1 MSGQYVRFNGD
12 VGMGLMRFTW
22 TPELVPQQ
30 QAFDAILKAIEMGCQ
45 FFNSGEFYG
54 NLPDNAT
61 DNLKLL
67 KAFWEKYPETRDK
80 MVLSVKGGVNMT
92 NISPDSSKEN
102 IERSINNILSFIP
115 NGYLDI
121 FECARVDPN
130 VEIEDVISYITPF
143 IEAGKVGGIA
153 LSECGAETINRAAK
167 VHKISGVEVEYS
179 ISCRHI
185 VEIGV
190 AKACADNGIAV
201 IAYSPLGSGLLTG
214 KHSEIDSNDMRSH
227 FDKFKGD
234 NLKENLKMVKIIE
247 DLAKEKHCTSA
258 QLSLAWIVKQSGRN
272 GMPRIVPIPG
282 CSSVSR
288 VEENLKVVD
297 LSDEEFER
305 LDGVVQ
311 KMNFKGAR
319 YMKGVNLHLDG

>member
-1 MSGQYVRFNGD
+1 MSGQAINFSGD
-12 VGMGLMRFTW
+12 VAMGLMRFTW
-22 TPELVPQQ
+22 TPEPVPQQ
-30 QAFDAILKAIEMGCQ
+30 QAFDAILKAIDMGCQ

-67 KAFWEKYPETRDK
+67 KAFWEKYPECRKK
-80 MVLSVKGGVNMT
+80 MIISVKGGVDLT
-92 NISPDSSKEN
+92 NLSPDSSKEN
-102 IERSINNILSFIP
+102 IEKSINNILSFMSD
-115 NGYLDI
+115 GYLDI
-121 FECARVDPN
+121 FECARVDPK
-130 VEIEDVISYITPF
+130 VEIEDLISYITPF
-143 IEAGKVGGIA
+143 IAAGKVGGIA

-190 AKACADNGIAV
+190 AKACADNGIPV

-214 KHSEIDSNDMRSH
+214 KHSDLDGNDMRSH
-227 FDKFKGD
+227 FDKFQGD
-234 NLKENLKMVKIIE
+234 NLKENLKMVKVIE
-247 DLAKEKHCTSA
+247 DLATEKDCTAA

-288 VEENLKVVD
+288 VDENLKVVS
-297 LSDEEFER
+297 LSEEEFEK
-305 LDGVVQ
+305 LDSVVQ
-311 KMNFKGAR
+311 KMDFKGAR
-319 YMKGVNLHLDG
+319 YIKGVNFHLDG